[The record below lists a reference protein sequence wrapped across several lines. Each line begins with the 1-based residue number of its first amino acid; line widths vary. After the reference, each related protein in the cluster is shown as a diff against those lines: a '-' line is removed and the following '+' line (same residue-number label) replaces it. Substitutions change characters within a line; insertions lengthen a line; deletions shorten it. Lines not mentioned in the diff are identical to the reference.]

1 LSALTNSSTIS
12 FPLTLK
18 GGQTIR
24 TVGDAASYLSSLSAD
39 QRERNYWSVAI
50 KMFKHATE
58 ESQYLTTA
66 TMSLQTAL
74 LMDGLLE
81 SPLTIGGK

>member
-1 LSALTNSSTIS
+1 MPGLTNNSTIS
-12 FPLTLK
+12 FPLMLK

-24 TVGDAASYLSSLSAD
+24 TVGDAADYVSSLSAE
-39 QRERNYWSVAI
+39 QRARNYWNVAI
-50 KMFKHATE
+50 KMLKHAID
-58 ESQYLTTA
+58 ESQYLTAA

-81 SPLTIGGK
+81 SPLAVGGN

>member
-1 LSALTNSSTIS
+1 MSALTNSSTIS
-12 FPLTLK
+12 FPLALK
-18 GGQTIR
+18 EGQVIR
-24 TVGDAASYLSSLSAD
+24 TVGDATDYFSSLSAD
-39 QRERNYWSVAI
+39 QRERNYWIVAI
-50 KMFKHATE
+50 KMFQHAIE
-58 ESQYLTTA
+58 ERSYLTAA

>member
-1 LSALTNSSTIS
+1 LPGLTNSSTIS

-24 TVGDAASYLSSLSAD
+24 TVGDAADYVSSLSAE

-50 KMFKHATE
+50 KMFKHAIE
-58 ESQYLTTA
+58 ESNYLTAA

-81 SPLTIGGK
+81 SPLTVGGK